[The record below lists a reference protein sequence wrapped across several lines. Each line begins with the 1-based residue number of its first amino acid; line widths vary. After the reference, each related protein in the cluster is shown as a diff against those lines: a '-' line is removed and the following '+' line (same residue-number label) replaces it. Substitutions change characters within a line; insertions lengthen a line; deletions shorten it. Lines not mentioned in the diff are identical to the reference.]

1 MMKSYVGIVSK
12 SGIEL
17 FYPEDPA
24 TVRFLWR
31 RAQRQKGR
39 VACFWGVLS
48 CGCSR
53 VDPDRSGH
61 SAGTREALDHL
72 QQHARD
78 YGFIVPF
85 REDLESY
92 RRATHGG

>member
-12 SGIEL
+12 SGIEFL
-17 FYPEDPA
+17 YPEDPA

-31 RAQRQKGR
+31 RAQRQNGR

-48 CGCSR
+48 GE
-53 VDPDRSGH
+53 DAEFIQIEIALGWN
-61 SAGTREALDHL
+61 REALDHL

-85 REDLESY
+85 REDLETH
-92 RRATHGG
+92 ATQRMAS

>member
-12 SGIEL
+12 SGIEA

-31 RAQRQKGR
+31 RAQRQTGR
-39 VACFWGVLS
+39 IACFLGVLPS
-48 CGCSR
+48 DAAEFIQIEIALGWN
-53 VDPDRSGH
+53 
-61 SAGTREALDHL
+61 REALDHL

-85 REDLESY
+85 REDFAPH
-92 RRATHGG
+92 ATDRMAS

>member
-31 RAQRQKGR
+31 RAQRQNGR

-48 CGCSR
+48 EEAAEFIQIEVALGWN
-53 VDPDRSGH
+53 
-61 SAGTREALDHL
+61 REALDHL

-78 YGFIVPF
+78 YGFILPY
-85 REDLESY
+85 RDDLALH
-92 RRATHGG
+92 ATARMAS

>member
-12 SGIEL
+12 SGIEA

-31 RAQRQKGR
+31 RAQRQNGR

-48 CGCSR
+48 GEAAEFIQIELAL
-53 VDPDRSGH
+53 GWN
-61 SAGTREALDHL
+61 REALDHL

-85 REDLESY
+85 REDVAPH
-92 RRATHGG
+92 ATERMAS